1 MNTDGGEVEQ
11 LTDDPGM
18 DWLPAWSPSGEEI
31 AFVSNRDGNWDVYV
45 VGTGGGIP
53 TNATNTP
60 GTDTEPV
67 WSPSG
72 ERILFASDRGGD
84 LELFIVSVDG
94 GSAERLGQSGLPFS
108 WVSP

>member
-1 MNTDGGEVEQ
+1 M
-11 LTDDPGM
+11 
-18 DWLPAWSPSGEEI
+18 
-31 AFVSNRDGNWDVYV
+31 SNRDGNWDVYV